1 MNFLHNAFTT
11 DLGSDFVALNAQGT
25 PIGRASSKEALEQA
39 HAGADVR
46 ILDAAELAKL
56 TPTLAEAATA
66 SLDGPFAAVVA
77 QGVKDPDGN
86 EPLDAAPANA
96 ENAFAAPGKKTGTED
111 TPKVDPLDH
120 DADGKKGGNVL
131 NKDKVAADKKAKASK

>member
-77 QGVKDPDGN
+77 QGVVDPDGKAPVN
-86 EPLDAAPANA
+86 DVPTAKVAPVEPTAEEQVAKMDPDGDGRIGGAP
-96 ENAFAAPGKKTGTED
+96 
-111 TPKVDPLDH
+111 
-120 DADGKKGGNVL
+120 KGGN
-131 NKDKVAADKKAKASK
+131 KKKPSK

>member
-39 HAGADVR
+39 HAGTDVQ
-46 ILDAAELAKL
+46 ILDATELAKL

-77 QGVKDPDGN
+77 QGVTAQEELPVDANKKAPIKADP
-86 EPLDAAPANA
+86 
-96 ENAFAAPGKKTGTED
+96 F
-111 TPKVDPLDH
+111 DH
-120 DADGKKGGNVL
+120 DNSGAAGGSRKGAESTAHKG
-131 NKDKVAADKKAKASK
+131 AEAKKAAAKK